1 MPEEEI
7 RWACEPVGLRQ
18 AHRIG
23 WVGPEAAPQAAISGR
38 YRFQNF
44 SRAFGRLQDA
54 LIEGAEA
61 LNELEQEGVIQRFEY
76 TFELAWNTLKD
87 RLEHDG
93 VVLNPVTPRAVI
105 RSAFQAKLI
114 SQGERWI
121 DMLGDRNR
129 MSHTYDSATF
139 DEIIKEIEVRYLERL
154 SELHARLSREM
165 AEPVEQES
173 EES

>member
-7 RWACEPVGLRQ
+7 RWC
-18 AHRIG
+18 
-23 WVGPEAAPQAAISGR
+23 

-54 LIEGAEA
+54 LKEGAEA

-93 VVLNPVTPRAVI
+93 VVLSAVTPRAVI
-105 RSAFQAKLI
+105 RRAFQAKLI
-114 SQGERWI
+114 SRGEQWI

-129 MSHTYDSATF
+129 MSHTYDNATF
-139 DEIIKEIEVRYLERL
+139 DTIIKAIEERHLERL
-154 SELHARLSREM
+154 NELQTRLNREIDEHAPTDSD
-165 AEPVEQES
+165 QETEGS
-173 EES
+173 

>member
-7 RWACEPVGLRQ
+7 RW
-18 AHRIG
+18 H
-23 WVGPEAAPQAAISGR
+23 

-54 LIEGAEA
+54 LKEGAQA
-61 LNELEQEGVIQRFEY
+61 LNELEQEGVTQRFEY

-93 VVLNPVTPRAVI
+93 IVLSPVTPRTVI
-105 RSAFQAKLI
+105 RRAFQAKLI
-114 SQGERWI
+114 SDGERWV

-139 DEIIKEIEVRYLERL
+139 DALIKEIEERYLDRL
-154 SELHARLSREM
+154 AELHGRLNREM
-165 AEPVEQES
+165 AEPGT

>member
-7 RWACEPVGLRQ
+7 RW
-18 AHRIG
+18 H
-23 WVGPEAAPQAAISGR
+23 

-54 LIEGAEA
+54 LKEGAQA

-93 VVLNPVTPRAVI
+93 IVLSPVTPRAVI
-105 RSAFQAKLI
+105 RRAFQAKLI
-114 SQGERWI
+114 SEGERWI

-129 MSHTYDSATF
+129 MSHTYDSDTF
-139 DEIIKEIEVRYLERL
+139 DAIIKAIDEAYLDRL
-154 SELHARLSREM
+154 DELHGRLSREM
-165 AEPVEQES
+165 AEQET

>member
-7 RWACEPVGLRQ
+7 RW
-18 AHRIG
+18 H
-23 WVGPEAAPQAAISGR
+23 

-54 LIEGAEA
+54 FKEGAEA

-93 VVLNPVTPRAVI
+93 IVLSPVTPRAVI
-105 RSAFQAKLI
+105 RRAFQAKLI
-114 SQGERWI
+114 SKGEQWI

-139 DEIIKEIEVRYLERL
+139 AAIIEEIDRSYLERL
-154 SELHARLSREM
+154 DELHGRLSREI
-165 AEPVEQES
+165 AEQES
-173 EES
+173 RES

>member
-7 RWACEPVGLRQ
+7 RW
-18 AHRIG
+18 H
-23 WVGPEAAPQAAISGR
+23 
-38 YRFQNF
+38 YRFQNY

-54 LIEGAEA
+54 LKEGAEA

-139 DEIIKEIEVRYLERL
+139 DEIIKEIEECYLQRL
-154 SELHARLSREM
+154 DELHIRLNREI
-165 AEPVEQES
+165 AESGSDES
-173 EES
+173 